1 MFYLGANDQRVTLV
15 DEEGHEVYSADFRQ
29 FTTVLTHLRPMI
41 GAIAIAN
48 PVGDVDKNL
57 LRVFEEQMQKEKG
70 FHSLTALSMAP
81 LDSRFLALI
90 ALTKAKTEKAGAKA
104 GAKPAGKA
112 GAGAAKGTRKKR

>member
-15 DEEGHEVYSADFRQ
+15 DEEGHEVYSTDFRQ

-41 GAIAIAN
+41 RAIVIAN

-57 LRVFEEQMQKEKG
+57 LNVFDEQMHKEKN

-90 ALTKAKTEKAGAKA
+90 ALTKAKTEKPSAGPSAVAKA
-104 GAKPAGKA
+104 
-112 GAGAAKGTRKKR
+112 KKKKK

>member
-15 DEEGHEVYSADFRQ
+15 DEEGHEVYSTDFRQ

-41 GAIAIAN
+41 RAIAIAN

-57 LRVFEEQMQKEKG
+57 LAVFQDQMHREKN

-90 ALTKAKTEKAGAKA
+90 ALTKARTEKAAPPPKV
-104 GAKPAGKA
+104 K
-112 GAGAAKGTRKKR
+112 KKRK

>member
-15 DEEGHEVYSADFRQ
+15 DDSGHEVYSTDFRQ
-29 FTTVLTHLRPMI
+29 FTTVLTHLRPLI

-57 LRVFEEQMQKEKG
+57 LRVFEEQMRREKN

-90 ALTKAKTEKAGAKA
+90 ALTKAQTEKAAPAAKSA
-104 GAKPAGKA
+104 PKV
-112 GAGAAKGTRKKR
+112 AAKGKSKKK

>member
-15 DEEGHEVYSADFRQ
+15 DDSGHEVYTTDFRQ
-29 FTTVLTHLRPMI
+29 FTTVLTHLRPLI
-41 GAIAIAN
+41 RAIAIAN

-57 LRVFEEQMQKEKG
+57 LNVFDEQMHKEKN

-90 ALTKAKTEKAGAKA
+90 ALTKAQTEKAA
-104 GAKPAGKA
+104 PASKGSSKTASTGK
-112 GAGAAKGTRKKR
+112 KKKK